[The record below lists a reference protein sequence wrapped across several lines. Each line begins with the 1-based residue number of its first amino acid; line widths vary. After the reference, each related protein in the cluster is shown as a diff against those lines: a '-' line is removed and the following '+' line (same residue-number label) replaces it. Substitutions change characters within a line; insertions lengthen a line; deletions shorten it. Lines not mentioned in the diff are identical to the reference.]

1 MSMTKYERA
10 KVAEFYG
17 DVVAD
22 ILNTYLSEAEEK
34 EKCRPGVDAPK
45 AADNDDVLYSISHG
59 DGNVKYNERTAKACV
74 RSKIKSRENH
84 NGFPALFFYPNGE
97 RRLAKWTDIRT

>member
-22 ILNTYLSEAEEK
+22 ILSSFLSAAEEK
-34 EKCRPGVDAPK
+34 EKCRPGDETPK
-45 AADNDDVLYSISHG
+45 AADRENYALDCSIAHGAGDV
-59 DGNVKYNERTAKACV
+59 KNERTAKA
-74 RSKIKSRENH
+74 
-84 NGFPALFFYPNGE
+84 
-97 RRLAKWTDIRT
+97 